1 MLTNSTQSSQQ
12 SSQLAAINKAIMA
25 IASEL
30 SLDKVLKQIVD
41 STRELVD
48 AEYGALGVANSEGY
62 LDLFV
67 YSGMSVETAANMPHL
82 PRGYGLLGAIIKEKR
97 SIRLSNIGDD
107 PRSVG
112 FPEGHPPMSS
122 FLGVPIMSGKE
133 ILGNIYLTN
142 KRGGGNFTL
151 DDQAKVETLATH
163 AAVAIQNARLYEQ
176 VGRLAVL
183 EERTRIGMD
192 LHDGIIQ
199 SIYAVGLTLE
209 STRLALPETAEESD
223 MLLGHAID
231 ALNNTI
237 RDIRNFILDLRPH
250 RFRGDLK
257 EGLARL
263 AREFQAN
270 TMVQASFEVPE
281 DELDV
286 IPTSVARAV
295 FLTAQEAMANV
306 ARHAKANEVILRLE
320 KQKTA
325 VILTISDDGRGFDLQ
340 AQDQATGHGLANM
353 RMRAEELRGRFNIDT
368 NLGQG
373 TTLTIHFP
381 YR

>member
-1 MLTNSTQSSQQ
+1 
-12 SSQLAAINKAIMA
+12 MA

-30 SLDKVLKQIVD
+30 SLDRVLKQIVE
-41 STRELVD
+41 SARELVG
-48 AEYGALGVANSEGY
+48 AEYGALGVANSDGY
-62 LDLFV
+62 LDLFIH
-67 YSGMSVETAANMPHL
+67 SGMSDEAAAEIPNL
-82 PRGYGLLGAIIKEKR
+82 PRGLGLLGAIVKEKR
-97 SIRLSNIGDD
+97 SIRLPSISDD
-107 PRSVG
+107 PRSYG
-112 FPEGHPPMSS
+112 FPEGHPPMTS

-133 ILGNIYLTN
+133 TLGNLYLTN
-142 KRGGGNFTL
+142 KRDGASFDL
-151 DDQAKVETLATH
+151 SDQQMVEMLAAH

-192 LHDGIIQ
+192 LHDGVIQ

-270 TMVQASFEVPE
+270 TMVQATFEVP
-281 DELDV
+281 DEILQG

-306 ARHAKANEVILRLE
+306 ARHAQASEVFLRLE
-320 KQKTA
+320 RQKTA
-325 VILTISDDGRGFDLQ
+325 VVLTISDNGRGFDLQ
-340 AQDQATGHGLANM
+340 AQDQTTGHGLANM
-353 RMRAEELRGRFNIDT
+353 RMRAEELRGRFHVNT
-368 NLGQG
+368 SPGQG
-373 TTLTIHFP
+373 TTLTIQFP

>member
-1 MLTNSTQSSQQ
+1 
-12 SSQLAAINKAIMA
+12 MA

-41 STRELVD
+41 SARELVG
-48 AEYGALGVANSEGY
+48 AQYGALGVANVDGY
-62 LDLFV
+62 LELFV
-67 YSGMSVETAANMPHL
+67 HSGMDADVAAQIDHL
-82 PRGYGLLGAIIKEKR
+82 PQGYGLLGAIVKEKR
-97 SIRLSNIGDD
+97 SIRLPTIAND

-112 FPEGHPPMSS
+112 FPEGHPPMCS

-133 ILGNIYLTN
+133 VFGNLYLTN
-142 KRGGGNFTL
+142 KQGEQSFTVA
-151 DDQAKVETLATH
+151 DQEQVELLAAH
-163 AAVAIQNARLYEQ
+163 AVVAIQNARLYEQ
-176 VGRLAVL
+176 VGRLAIL

-231 ALNNTI
+231 ALNDTI

-250 RFRGDLK
+250 RFRGDLQ

-270 TMVQASFEVPE
+270 TMVQASFEVSN
-281 DELDV
+281 DV
-286 IPTSVARAV
+286 LTGLPTPVARAI

-306 ARHAKANEVILRLE
+306 ARHAKATEVLLRLE
-320 KQKTA
+320 RQKTA
-325 VILTISDDGRGFDLQ
+325 VILTISDNGRGFDLQ

-353 RMRAEELRGRFNIDT
+353 RMRAEELRGRFYIDT
-368 NLGQG
+368 TPSEG

>member
-1 MLTNSTQSSQQ
+1 MSTDRPQLSQQ
-12 SSQLAAINKAIMA
+12 NPQLATINKAVMA
-25 IASEL
+25 IVSEL

-41 STRELVD
+41 SACELVG
-48 AEYGALGVANSEGY
+48 AQYGALGVANANGY
-62 LDLFV
+62 LDIFV
-67 YSGMSVETAANMPHL
+67 YSGMTAEQAAGIPHL
-82 PRGYGLLGAIIKEKR
+82 PQGLGLLGAIVREKR
-97 SIRLSNIGDD
+97 SIRLPKISDD

-122 FLGVPIMSGKE
+122 FLGVPIVSGKE
-133 ILGNIYLTN
+133 TLGNLYLTN
-142 KRGGGNFTL
+142 KRDGESFTP
-151 DDQAKVETLATH
+151 DDQENVEMLAAH

-176 VGRLAVL
+176 VGRLAIL

-209 STRLALPETAEESD
+209 STRLALPETAEEAD

-270 TMVQASFEVPE
+270 TMVQAVFDMP
-281 DELDV
+281 DEALDG
-286 IPTSVARAV
+286 IPTPVARAV

-306 ARHAKANEVILRLE
+306 ARHAKASEVVLRLE
-320 KQKTA
+320 QQKTA
-325 VILTISDDGRGFDLQ
+325 VTLTVSDNGRGFDLQ

-353 RMRAEELRGRFNIDT
+353 RMRAEELRGRFSIDT
-368 NLGQG
+368 GPDQG
-373 TTLTIHFP
+373 TTLTIQFP

>member
-1 MLTNSTQSSQQ
+1 
-12 SSQLAAINKAIMA
+12 MA

-41 STRELVD
+41 SACELVG
-48 AEYGALGVANSEGY
+48 AQYGALGVANADGY

-67 YSGMSVETAANMPHL
+67 YSGMDAEDAAKIPHF
-82 PRGYGLLGAIIKEKR
+82 PRGYGLLGAIVREKR
-97 SIRLSNIGDD
+97 SIRLPNISDD

-122 FLGVPIMSGKE
+122 FLGVPIVSGKE
-133 ILGNIYLTN
+133 TLGNLYLTN
-142 KRGGGNFTL
+142 KQGGESFTPG
-151 DDQAKVETLATH
+151 DQEKVEMLAAH

-176 VGRLAVL
+176 VGRLAIL

-192 LHDGIIQ
+192 LHDGVIQ

-209 STRLALPETAEESD
+209 STRLALPETAEEAD
-223 MLLGHAID
+223 MLLDHAID
-231 ALNNTI
+231 ALNSTI

-257 EGLARL
+257 EGLGRL

-270 TMVQASFEVPE
+270 TMVQATFDVPDEVFEGT
-281 DELDV
+281 
-286 IPTSVARAV
+286 PTPVARAV
-295 FLTAQEAMANV
+295 FLTAQEALANV
-306 ARHAKANEVILRLE
+306 ARHAKASEVVLRLE
-320 KQKTA
+320 KQETA
-325 VILTISDDGRGFDLQ
+325 VVLTISDNGRGFDLQ

-353 RMRAEELRGRFNIDT
+353 RMRAEELRGRFYIDT
-368 NLGQG
+368 DPGQG

-381 YR
+381 IR

>member
-1 MLTNSTQSSQQ
+1 MSTDHTQLSQKNPE
-12 SSQLAAINKAIMA
+12 LASINKAAMA

-41 STRELVD
+41 SACELVG
-48 AEYGALGVANSEGY
+48 AQYGALGVANVDNF
-62 LDLFV
+62 LDLFIH
-67 YSGMSVETAANMPHL
+67 SGIDMETAAAIPHL
-82 PRGYGLLGAIIKEKR
+82 PRGYGLLGAIVKEKR
-97 SIRLSNIGDD
+97 SIRLPKICDD

-112 FPEGHPPMSS
+112 FPENHPPMDS
-122 FLGVPIMSGKE
+122 FLGVPIVSGRE
-133 ILGNIYLTN
+133 ILGNLYLTN
-142 KRGGGNFTL
+142 KLDGQNFTPA
-151 DDQAKVETLATH
+151 DQEMVEMLAAH

-176 VGRLAVL
+176 VGRLAIL

-209 STRLALPETAEESD
+209 STRLSLPETAEEAD

-231 ALNNTI
+231 ALNSTI

-270 TMVQASFEVPE
+270 TMVQANIDVAE
-281 DELDV
+281 DALDG
-286 IPTSVARAV
+286 IPTPVARAV

-306 ARHAKANEVILRLE
+306 ARHAKASEVVLRLE

-325 VILTISDDGRGFDLQ
+325 VMLSISDNGRGFDLQ

-353 RMRAEELRGRFNIDT
+353 RMRAEELRGRFLIDT
-368 NLGQG
+368 APGEG
-373 TTLTIHFP
+373 TTLTVQFP